1 VAVLGASFDTPD
13 DNRAFAEK
21 YGYPGRILSD
31 VDRTVGEAY
40 QTTRPPDDPSATFAK
55 RRTFVI
61 DPDGVIRKVYAVKDI
76 PAHPGAVLEDLAA
89 LGVPPE
95 ARS

>member
-1 VAVLGASFDTPD
+1 VAVLGASFDTPE

-21 YGYPGRILSD
+21 YAYAGRILSD
-31 VDRTVGEAY
+31 MDRVAAEAY
-40 QTTRPPDDPSATFAK
+40 ETARPPDDPSATYAK

-76 PAHPGAVLEDLAA
+76 PEHPSAVLDDLDA
-89 LGVPPE
+89 LGVRPP
-95 ARS
+95 AG